1 MVGCTD
7 ICNDRVALLLKIRF
21 DRERMKQIENEKKEG
36 ERKQE
41 WKKDGVSKREKK
53 DWQKNYMP

>member
-41 WKKDGVSKREKK
+41 
-53 DWQKNYMP
+53 